1 MSKTVFVTTGATIPF
16 IPLLQQFLSTEIHTL
31 LQTLGFGRLVIQ
43 YGSSLKDTDSSL
55 YQDFIRFECSEHH
68 FSSSSS
74 IDSGNRGLEIVS
86 FGFKTSLEDDI
97 ANADLVI
104 SHAGK

>member
-31 LQTLGFGRLVIQ
+31 LQTFGFGRLVVQ
-43 YGSSLKDTDSSL
+43 YGSSLKDTDFNL
-55 YQDFIRFECSEHH
+55 YREFIRFECSEHH
-68 FSSSSS
+68 SSSLSN
-74 IDSGNRGLEIVS
+74 DGNNELEIVS
-86 FGFKTSLEDDI
+86 FGFKTSLDADI
-97 ANADLVI
+97 ADADLVI